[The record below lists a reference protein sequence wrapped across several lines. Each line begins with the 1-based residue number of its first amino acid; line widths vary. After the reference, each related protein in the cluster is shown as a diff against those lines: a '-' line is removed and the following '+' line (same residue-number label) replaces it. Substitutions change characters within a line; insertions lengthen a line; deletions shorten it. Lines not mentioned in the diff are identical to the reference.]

1 MEQYLSDTSTIDT
14 KQASGQDLLKD
25 LRDLAAERKGLLAS
39 QDQHSDPL
47 PDCGNSRANHILS
60 YFRESAA
67 AKDIQ
72 LQVVCDTSLSQYIDP
87 VCTED
92 AICTLLADLIENA
105 VIATHYANGHHILV
119 HIGCIADTPAIQIFD
134 SGIAFSPE
142 VLSMFGKKPITTHAD
157 DSGSGIGLMHASL
170 IIEEFTSG
178 TYTKKVAV
186 LFDNQNGY
194 TLYTCRSEEEIA
206 KIKIRMDLCII
217 QK

>member
-1 MEQYLSDTSTIDT
+1 M
-14 KQASGQDLLKD
+14 
-25 LRDLAAERKGLLAS
+25 
-39 QDQHSDPL
+39 
-47 PDCGNSRANHILS
+47 
-60 YFRESAA
+60 
-67 AKDIQ
+67 
-72 LQVVCDTSLSQYIDP
+72 
-87 VCTED
+87 
-92 AICTLLADLIENA
+92 
-105 VIATHYANGHHILV
+105 
-119 HIGCIADTPAIQIFD
+119 HIGYIADTPAIQIFD

-157 DSGSGIGLMHASL
+157 DSGSGIGLMQTAAFLREQHASL

>member
-1 MEQYLSDTSTIDT
+1 M
-14 KQASGQDLLKD
+14 
-25 LRDLAAERKGLLAS
+25 
-39 QDQHSDPL
+39 
-47 PDCGNSRANHILS
+47 
-60 YFRESAA
+60 
-67 AKDIQ
+67 
-72 LQVVCDTSLSQYIDP
+72 
-87 VCTED
+87 
-92 AICTLLADLIENA
+92 
-105 VIATHYANGHHILV
+105 

-157 DSGSGIGLMHASL
+157 DSGSGIGLMQTAAFLREQHASL